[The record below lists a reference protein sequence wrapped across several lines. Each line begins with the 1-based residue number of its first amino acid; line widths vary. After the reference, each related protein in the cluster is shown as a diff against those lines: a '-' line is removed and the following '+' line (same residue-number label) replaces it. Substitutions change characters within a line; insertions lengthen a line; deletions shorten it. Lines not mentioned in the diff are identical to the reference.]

1 MAIDDKYIKDFER
14 FMKVRLEAST
24 DFVEG
29 KFEPLEKISVE
40 KSPATIFPPI
50 GICVQNVEQVNNF
63 NKKGAANFLQ
73 GAKNEFEVMHQ
84 DADEHLAYWAGIQ
97 RCTAKMKGQ
106 ENDVI
111 FNLRVTE
118 IFRKE
123 NGEWKLM
130 HRHADKLTGDT

>member
-1 MAIDDKYIKDFER
+1 MESTNKQAADFKK
-14 FMKVRLEAST
+14 FMETRLKTSM

-29 KFEPLEKISVE
+29 KFESLEKISVE
-40 KSPATIFPPI
+40 NSPATIFPPQGTCI
-50 GICVQNVEQVNNF
+50 QGAREVNAF
-63 NKKGAANFLQ
+63 NQKGAENFLP

-84 DADEHLAYWAGIQ
+84 SADEHLAYWTGLQ
-97 RCTAKMKGQ
+97 RSTVKMKGQ
-106 ENDVI
+106 DKDIV

-130 HRHADKLTGDT
+130 HRHADNLAE

>member
-1 MAIDDKYIKDFER
+1 MTNENKHLKDFESL
-14 FMKVRLEAST
+14 MKIRLAAST

-40 KSPATIFPPI
+40 KPPATIFPPPGFCI
-50 GICVQNVEQVNNF
+50 QGVNEVNGF
-63 NKKGAANFLQ
+63 NKKGADNFLP

-84 DADEHLAYWAGIQ
+84 DADEHLAYWTGIQ
-97 RCTAKMKGQ
+97 HSVVSMKGQ
-106 ENDVI
+106 EKVVV

-123 NGEWKLM
+123 NDEWKLM
-130 HRHADKLTGDT
+130 HRHADNLEE